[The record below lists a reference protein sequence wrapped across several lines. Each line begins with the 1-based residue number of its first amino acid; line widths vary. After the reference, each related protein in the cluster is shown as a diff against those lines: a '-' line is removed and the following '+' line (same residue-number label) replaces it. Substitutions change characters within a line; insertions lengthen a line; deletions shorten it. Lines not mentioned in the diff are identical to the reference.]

1 MDRHEVLAACEAA
14 GVRLVRFLYCDN
26 GSLIRGKV
34 VPIDRLEER
43 MAGGQGLTVAMQAM
57 NMLDELQPI
66 DGMGPVGEV
75 RLVPDPDSFVVV
87 PYAPRTAAMTCDLVA
102 LDRAPWGACPR
113 SFLRRMVDRLAERDL
128 TVQAAFEG
136 ELTVFR
142 RDGTAAGGLAP
153 IDTGVCFSSVSMTAA
168 AAYVDALVAAFD
180 AQGIE
185 VDAYYPELGH
195 GQHELPLRHAPAL
208 RAADNQVWFRE
219 TVRGV
224 AAGLDLVASVA
235 PKPMLDQAGN
245 GSHLHWSLWSADGS
259 RNVGHDPSLPYGLS
273 AIGRHVAAGVLAHL
287 PALLALTA
295 PTVNSFRRLQ
305 PRFWSSAYVSW
316 GPDNREAS
324 VRVVSG
330 RWDDEEA
337 SANLELK
344 ACDASS
350 NPYLA
355 LGGVLAAGL
364 DGLDRG
370 LELDDPVLVDPATLS
385 EDERRDR
392 GLARYPTTADAAF
405 DALEADPVLLDA
417 LGPDLARSYIA
428 VKRSEAASFAA
439 GGDEL
444 ELAHFRE
451 KL

>member
-1 MDRHEVLAACEAA
+1 
-14 GVRLVRFLYCDN
+14 
-26 GSLIRGKV
+26 
-34 VPIDRLEER
+34 
-43 MAGGQGLTVAMQAM
+43 
-57 NMLDELQPI
+57 
-66 DGMGPVGEV
+66 
-75 RLVPDPDSFVVV
+75 
-87 PYAPRTAAMTCDLVA
+87 
-102 LDRAPWGACPR
+102 
-113 SFLRRMVDRLAERDL
+113 
-128 TVQAAFEG
+128 
-136 ELTVFR
+136 VFR
-142 RDGTAAGGLAP
+142 RATTAAGDPAERAGTLVP
-153 IDTGVCFSSVSMTAA
+153 LDTGVCFSSVSMTAG
-168 AAYVDALVAAFD
+168 AAYVDALMAAFD
-180 AQGIE
+180 AQHIA

-208 RAADNQVWFRE
+208 RAADNQIWFRE

-224 AAGLDLVASVA
+224 ASALGLVASVA

-245 GSHLHWSLWSADGS
+245 GSHLHWSLWDAEGS
-259 RNVGHDPSLPYGLS
+259 RNLLHDAAAPYGLS
-273 AIGRHVAAGVLAHL
+273 DLGRHVAAGVLDHL

-305 PRFWSSAYVSW
+305 PQFWSSAYVSW

-344 ACDASS
+344 ACDASC

-355 LGGVLAAGL
+355 LGGVIAAGL
-364 DGLDRG
+364 DGLDRA
-370 LELDDPVLVDPATLS
+370 LDPGEATLVDPATLS
-385 EDERRDR
+385 EEERQYR
-392 GLARYPTTADAAF
+392 GLARYPTTSDAPF
-405 DALEADPVLLDA
+405 DALETDPVLLDA

-439 GGDEL
+439 GGDDL
-444 ELAHFRE
+444 ELAHFRD